1 MRRRALLG
9 LAFALALGGCG
20 ALSPTPYV
28 ARRTWPLV
36 VRRPDT
42 AAAPAAAGVLL
53 VRTMTPAP
61 GLDARGLLAMR
72 SDGSINADYYEEW
85 AVSPADAIEDD
96 LRRWLAD
103 AGLFAAVLAPGS
115 RIDADLVLESE
126 LTALWFDRRSGKVH
140 LTVSIVLSAPRGAEA
155 QVLLQRSF
163 AAEVAP
169 AGTDP
174 GAIVAATRQALAQ
187 VLREIED
194 AVAPYAHAPRAG
206 GLAPRSSHR

>member
-9 LAFALALGGCG
+9 LTLALAGCG

-42 AAAPAAAGVLL
+42 ATASGTAGVLL

-61 GLDARGLLAMR
+61 GLDARGLLTMQT
-72 SDGSINADYYEEW
+72 DGSINADYYEEW

-103 AGLFAAVLAPGS
+103 SGLFAAVLAPGS

-126 LTALWFDRRSGKVH
+126 LTALWFDRRSGKVR
-140 LTVSIVLSAPRGAEA
+140 LTVALVLSAPRGADE

-174 GAIVAATRQALAQ
+174 AAIVAATRQALAQ
-187 VLREIED
+187 VLQAIET
-194 AVAPYAHAPRAG
+194 AVAPYARAPRSG